1 LYITFLVRFSVLF
14 FLFFLKIENILNFK
28 SFRKKNLENLFGLN
42 LDFLILRRLRSILV
56 FYFIF
61 IFAFVGY
68 FSYRFA
74 LLGLIYFTFV
84 FARVSWLRTLLN
96 YFKREGF
103 IKYISK
109 FGDRFFQTLLIL
121 PIELAREISRPFR
134 LTIRLRVNI
143 LVGHFLSKG
152 VYILIFYF
160 GFKRRL
166 IFIFAIFLEIFVFLV
181 QRFVFSILL
190 VIYLNE

>member
-1 LYITFLVRFSVLF
+1 MF
-14 FLFFLKIENILNFK
+14 FFYFLKSENILFLK
-28 SFRKKNLENLFGLN
+28 FIRKKNLENLFGLN
-42 LDFLILRRLRSILV
+42 LDFLVLRSLRRLLV
-56 FYFIF
+56 FFFIF

-74 LLGLIYFTFV
+74 LLGLIYFTFI
-84 FARVSWLRTLLN
+84 FASVRWLSTLLN

-103 IKYISK
+103 IKYITK

-121 PIELAREISRPFR
+121 PIELAREFSRPFS

-143 LVGHFLSKG
+143 LVGHFLRKG

-160 GFKRRL
+160 GLKTSL
-166 IFIFAIFLEIFVFLV
+166 IFVLAVFLEMFVFLV

-190 VIYLNE
+190 LIYLNE

>member
-1 LYITFLVRFSVLF
+1 
-14 FLFFLKIENILNFK
+14 
-28 SFRKKNLENLFGLN
+28 
-42 LDFLILRRLRSILV
+42 
-56 FYFIF
+56 
-61 IFAFVGY
+61 
-68 FSYRFA
+68 
-74 LLGLIYFTFV
+74 
-84 FARVSWLRTLLN
+84 LLN

-121 PIELAREISRPFR
+121 PIELAREFSRPFS

-143 LVGHFLSKG
+143 IVGHFLRKG
-152 VYILIFYF
+152 VYLLIFYL
-160 GFKRRL
+160 GFRNSL
-166 IFIFAIFLEIFVFLV
+166 IFVFAVFLEIFVFLV

>member
-1 LYITFLVRFSVLF
+1 
-14 FLFFLKIENILNFK
+14 
-28 SFRKKNLENLFGLN
+28 
-42 LDFLILRRLRSILV
+42 
-56 FYFIF
+56 
-61 IFAFVGY
+61 
-68 FSYRFA
+68 
-74 LLGLIYFTFV
+74 
-84 FARVSWLRTLLN
+84 LN

>member
-1 LYITFLVRFSVLF
+1 LY
-14 FLFFLKIENILNFK
+14 
-28 SFRKKNLENLFGLN
+28 GLS
-42 LDFLILRRLRSILV
+42 LDFLVLRGLLRVLV
-56 FYFIF
+56 FFFIF
-61 IFAFVGY
+61 MYAFVGY
-68 FSYRFA
+68 FRYSFA
-74 LLGLIYFTFV
+74 LLGLIYFTFI
-84 FARVSWLRTLLN
+84 FASVSWLRTLIN

-103 IKYISK
+103 IKYITK
-109 FGDRFFQTLLIL
+109 FGDNFFQTLLIL
-121 PIELAREISRPFR
+121 PIELAREFSRPFR

-143 LVGHFLSKG
+143 IVGHFLRKG

-166 IFIFAIFLEIFVFLV
+166 VFFFAIFLELFVFLV

>member
-1 LYITFLVRFSVLF
+1 
-14 FLFFLKIENILNFK
+14 
-28 SFRKKNLENLFGLN
+28 
-42 LDFLILRRLRSILV
+42 
-56 FYFIF
+56 
-61 IFAFVGY
+61 
-68 FSYRFA
+68 
-74 LLGLIYFTFV
+74 
-84 FARVSWLRTLLN
+84 LN

-121 PIELAREISRPFR
+121 PIELAREFSRPFR

-160 GFKRRL
+160 GLKRRL